1 MQAGLVEGASGAVQA
16 KGTIA
21 ACRQM
26 PELRKDIHDMGKTE
40 RQVLLAQVLHRSA
53 LREQAMMDEASFRRE
68 LDYQMA
74 MMHLRRL
81 LEAGLITGAELK
93 SAEEALDS
101 GFKPLIRDI
110 SLCIGLT

>member
-1 MQAGLVEGASGAVQA
+1 MQAGLVEGASGAVEA

-21 ACRQM
+21 PFRKL
-26 PELRKDIHDMGKTE
+26 PELRQDVHGMGAEE
-40 RQVLLAQVLHRSA
+40 RQVLLAPVLHRGA
-53 LREQAMMDEASFRRE
+53 LREQAMMDESAFQRE

-93 SAEEALDS
+93 SAEDALDS